1 LVFFKGFLTDTNTSK
16 SSIFGSQPVTTT
28 NIFSQPTPATPF
40 SSTASNATTNIF
52 GIPISSTTPATT
64 ITPAFPAL
72 NPMTSVSGTSNI
84 FGVPASSAATTAPN
98 FNNFITQ
105 PTISTTAPFSFA
117 SSYPASVLN
126 TIASTT
132 TTNPSSSSTIL
143 SQPPNQEQSTQQSS
157 SIIQQQ
163 FLAASLLDP
172 YANRGKKDFT
182 NIDQIQIPKESVVVS
197 TLSTTTNTTTITT
210 STPIPITLP
219 IQSNFGKV
227 SSSRSSVDVNFKLK
241 PVSSSPTLND
251 DIKPSNQQ
259 SMVSTGPVKSTLA
272 GNFTDEEELILLGR
286 TKMSKLRL
294 SNDIIDPSYQSDS
307 IRSLYPLRRLAELEK
322 LTNITP
328 PSSLSSSPTTTTTV
342 NNERTSHQSS
352 KFI

>member
-1 LVFFKGFLTDTNTSK
+1 
-16 SSIFGSQPVTTT
+16 
-28 NIFSQPTPATPF
+28 
-40 SSTASNATTNIF
+40 
-52 GIPISSTTPATT
+52 
-64 ITPAFPAL
+64 
-72 NPMTSVSGTSNI
+72 MTSTSGGSNI
-84 FGVPASSAATTAPN
+84 FGVSGTSAATTAPI
-98 FNNFITQ
+98 FNNLITQ
-105 PTISTTAPFSFA
+105 PTLPTTTSFSFA
-117 SSYPASVLN
+117 SSATSILN
-126 TIASTT
+126 NSAPI
-132 TTNPSSSSTIL
+132 TTNASNFNPSLFSYSTPAPIQPAVTSSSSTIL
-143 SQPPNQEQSTQQSS
+143 SQPPKQEQNTQQSS

-163 FLAASLLDP
+163 FLALSLLDP

-182 NIDQIQIPKESVVVS
+182 NIDQIQIPKESAIVS

-227 SSSRSSVDVNFKLK
+227 SSSRSLVDVNFKLK

-272 GNFTDEEELILLGR
+272 GNFTDEEELVLLGR

-342 NNERTSHQSS
+342 INEQISRQSS